1 MNTKTT
7 QANNNFEPTINR
19 RQKGQKLNHQYLLF
33 DMDGTLIDSMDEW
46 YGLIAKFLEQHGGL
60 ISDQMRQEI
69 LRMRVSEVA
78 QYMHENIMP
87 EQTPSDITRSIY
99 DLMAQHYRE
108 DVTIKPGVV
117 EYLTRCRQEGRRLA
131 VVTATARELALP
143 VLKRLQL
150 DSYFDLFLSTRDI
163 GISKTEP
170 DIYVQASRELGAQ
183 TNSQAAVFEDAPYA
197 LKTAAKAGF
206 YTILLDD
213 PVYREEQV
221 DYIHL
226 ADEYYMTMEELLG

>member
-69 LRMRVSEVA
+69 LRMRVSGVA

-87 EQTPSDITRSIY
+87 EQTP
-99 DLMAQHYRE
+99 
-108 DVTIKPGVV
+108 
-117 EYLTRCRQEGRRLA
+117 
-131 VVTATARELALP
+131 
-143 VLKRLQL
+143 
-150 DSYFDLFLSTRDI
+150 
-163 GISKTEP
+163 
-170 DIYVQASRELGAQ
+170 
-183 TNSQAAVFEDAPYA
+183 
-197 LKTAAKAGF
+197 
-206 YTILLDD
+206 
-213 PVYREEQV
+213 
-221 DYIHL
+221 
-226 ADEYYMTMEELLG
+226 

>member
-1 MNTKTT
+1 MNTKIT
-7 QANNNFEPTINR
+7 QAKNNFEPKNKCNR
-19 RQKGQKLNHQYLLF
+19 KGQKLNHQYLLF
-33 DMDGTLIDSMDEW
+33 DMDGTLLDSMNEW
-46 YGLIAKFLEQHGGL
+46 SGLIESFLDLHSYSIPKHIHQGMMH
-60 ISDQMRQEI
+60 
-69 LRMRVSEVA
+69 MRVSEVA

-87 EQTPSDITRSIY
+87 DQTPADITRSIY
-99 DLMAQHYRE
+99 DLMARHYRE

-117 EYLTRCRQEGRRLA
+117 EYLTRCRQEGKRMA

-143 VLKRLQL
+143 VLERLQL

-197 LKTAAKAGF
+197 LETAAKAGF

-226 ADEYYMTMEELLG
+226 ADEYYLTMEELL